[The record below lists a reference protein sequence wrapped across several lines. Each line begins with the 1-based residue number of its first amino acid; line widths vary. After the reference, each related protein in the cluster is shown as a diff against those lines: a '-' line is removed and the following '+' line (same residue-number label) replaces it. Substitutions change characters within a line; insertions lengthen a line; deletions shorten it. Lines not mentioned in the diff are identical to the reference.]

1 MKKIQ
6 LDTFEKTIEKNAG
19 KYREISKEKG
29 DLIDSIIVSSGK
41 KTKNVNIRISE
52 FDLEKLK
59 DRSGKEGLPYQTL
72 IASLIHKFVT
82 NQLVDEKD
90 IIKSVR
96 LLKTA

>member
-19 KYREISKEKG
+19 KYREISKGKG
-29 DLIDSIIVSSGK
+29 DLIDSIIDSSRK
-41 KTKNVNIRISE
+41 KSKNVNIRISE
-52 FDLEKLK
+52 FDLEKLN

-82 NQLVDEKD
+82 NQLVDEQD
-90 IIKSVR
+90 IIKSIR
-96 LLKTA
+96 LLKIA